1 MNLKS
6 RNSNIAAFFVKTKE
20 NVNICTDYGQFIII
34 LTINVFNP
42 DLFSVLLLHKNQKL
56 NFCTMEK
63 IDQLDRKI
71 LRIITQN
78 ARMPFKD
85 VAEECGV
92 SRAAIHQRVQRLI
105 DMDVITGSGYTVNP
119 KMLGFQ
125 MCVYIGITLERG
137 SMYKE
142 VVEEL
147 EKIPEIVESQYTL
160 GHYTIL
166 IKLYARNDEHLM
178 ELLNGKIQEI
188 PGVASTET
196 LTSLDQRI
204 RRSIPI
210 E

>member
-1 MNLKS
+1 
-6 RNSNIAAFFVKTKE
+6 
-20 NVNICTDYGQFIII
+20 
-34 LTINVFNP
+34 
-42 DLFSVLLLHKNQKL
+42 
-56 NFCTMEK
+56 MEK

-71 LRIITQN
+71 MRIISQN

-105 DMDVITGSGYTVNP
+105 DMNVITGSGYTVNP
-119 KMLGFQ
+119 KMLGYQ
-125 MCVYIGITLERG
+125 ICVYIGITLERG

-142 VVEEL
+142 VVKEL

-166 IKLYARNDEHLM
+166 IKLYAKNDEHLM
-178 ELLNGKIQEI
+178 DLLNGKIQEI
-188 PGVASTET
+188 PGVAATET

-204 RRSIPI
+204 RRTIPI

>member
-1 MNLKS
+1 
-6 RNSNIAAFFVKTKE
+6 
-20 NVNICTDYGQFIII
+20 
-34 LTINVFNP
+34 
-42 DLFSVLLLHKNQKL
+42 
-56 NFCTMEK
+56 MEK

-85 VAEECGV
+85 VAQECGV

-105 DMDVITGSGYTVNP
+105 DMNVITGSGYTVNP
-119 KMLGFQ
+119 KSLGFQ
-125 MCVYIGITLERG
+125 ICVYVGITLERG

-142 VVEEL
+142 VVNEL

-166 IKLYARNDEHLM
+166 IKLYAKNDEHLM
-178 ELLNGKIQEI
+178 QLLNGRIQEI

-204 RRSIPI
+204 RRSVPI

>member
-1 MNLKS
+1 
-6 RNSNIAAFFVKTKE
+6 
-20 NVNICTDYGQFIII
+20 
-34 LTINVFNP
+34 
-42 DLFSVLLLHKNQKL
+42 
-56 NFCTMEK
+56 MEK

-92 SRAAIHQRVQRLI
+92 SRAAIHQRVQRMI
-105 DMDVITGSGYTVNP
+105 DLNVITGSGYFVNP
-119 KMLGFQ
+119 KSLGYQ
-125 MCVYIGITLERG
+125 MCVYIGITLEKG
-137 SMYKE
+137 SMYKD
-142 VVEEL
+142 VVNEL

-160 GHYTIL
+160 GSYTIL

-178 ELLNGKIQEI
+178 DLLNAKIQEI
-188 PGVASTET
+188 NGVATTET

-204 RRSIPI
+204 KRSVPI

>member
-1 MNLKS
+1 
-6 RNSNIAAFFVKTKE
+6 
-20 NVNICTDYGQFIII
+20 
-34 LTINVFNP
+34 
-42 DLFSVLLLHKNQKL
+42 
-56 NFCTMEK
+56 MEK

-71 LRIITQN
+71 LQIITKN

-105 DMDVITGSGYTVNP
+105 DLDVITGSGYTVNP

-125 MCVYIGITLERG
+125 MCAYIGITLERG

-142 VVEEL
+142 VVMEL

-160 GHYTIL
+160 GSYTIL
-166 IKLYARNDEHLM
+166 IKLYAKNDEHLM

-188 PGVASTET
+188 PGVATTET

-204 RRSIPI
+204 KRTIPI

>member
-1 MNLKS
+1 
-6 RNSNIAAFFVKTKE
+6 
-20 NVNICTDYGQFIII
+20 
-34 LTINVFNP
+34 
-42 DLFSVLLLHKNQKL
+42 
-56 NFCTMEK
+56 MEK

-71 LRIITQN
+71 LQIITQN

-85 VAEECGV
+85 VAELCGV

-105 DMDVITGSGYTVNP
+105 DIDVITGSGYTVNP

-125 MCVYIGITLERG
+125 MCAYIGITLERG

-142 VVEEL
+142 VVKEL

-160 GHYTIL
+160 GSYTIL
-166 IKLYARNDEHLM
+166 IKLYAKNDEHLM

-188 PGVASTET
+188 SGVATTET

-204 RRSIPI
+204 KRTIPI

>member
-1 MNLKS
+1 
-6 RNSNIAAFFVKTKE
+6 
-20 NVNICTDYGQFIII
+20 
-34 LTINVFNP
+34 
-42 DLFSVLLLHKNQKL
+42 
-56 NFCTMEK
+56 MEK

-105 DMDVITGSGYTVNP
+105 DMDVITGSGYMVNP

-142 VVEEL
+142 VVNEL
-147 EKIPEIVESQYTL
+147 EKIPEIIESQYTL

-178 ELLNGKIQEI
+178 QLLNGKIQEI

-204 RRSIPI
+204 KRTIPI

>member
-1 MNLKS
+1 
-6 RNSNIAAFFVKTKE
+6 
-20 NVNICTDYGQFIII
+20 
-34 LTINVFNP
+34 
-42 DLFSVLLLHKNQKL
+42 
-56 NFCTMEK
+56 MEK

-71 LRIITQN
+71 LQIITKN

-105 DMDVITGSGYTVNP
+105 DIDVITGSGYNVNP

-142 VVEEL
+142 VVDEL

-160 GHYTIL
+160 GSYTIL
-166 IKLYARNDEHLM
+166 IKLYAKNDIHLM

-188 PGVASTET
+188 PGVATTET

-204 RRSIPI
+204 KRTIPI

>member
-1 MNLKS
+1 
-6 RNSNIAAFFVKTKE
+6 
-20 NVNICTDYGQFIII
+20 
-34 LTINVFNP
+34 
-42 DLFSVLLLHKNQKL
+42 
-56 NFCTMEK
+56 MEK

-71 LRIITQN
+71 MRIISQN

-105 DMDVITGSGYTVNP
+105 DMNVITGSGYTVNP
-119 KMLGFQ
+119 KMLGYQ
-125 MCVYIGITLERG
+125 ICVYIGITLEKG

-142 VVEEL
+142 VVQEL

-166 IKLYARNDEHLM
+166 IKLYAKNDEHLM

-188 PGVASTET
+188 PGVAATET

-204 RRSIPI
+204 RRTIPI

>member
-1 MNLKS
+1 
-6 RNSNIAAFFVKTKE
+6 
-20 NVNICTDYGQFIII
+20 
-34 LTINVFNP
+34 
-42 DLFSVLLLHKNQKL
+42 
-56 NFCTMEK
+56 MEK

-105 DMDVITGSGYTVNP
+105 DMDVITGSGYNVNP

-166 IKLYARNDEHLM
+166 IKLYAKNDEHLM
-178 ELLNGKIQEI
+178 QLLNGRIQEI

-204 RRSIPI
+204 KRSIPI

>member
-1 MNLKS
+1 
-6 RNSNIAAFFVKTKE
+6 
-20 NVNICTDYGQFIII
+20 
-34 LTINVFNP
+34 
-42 DLFSVLLLHKNQKL
+42 
-56 NFCTMEK
+56 MEK

-105 DMDVITGSGYTVNP
+105 DLDVITGSGYFVNP
-119 KMLGFQ
+119 KMLGYQ
-125 MCVYIGITLERG
+125 MCVYIGITLEKG
-137 SMYKE
+137 SLYKE
-142 VVEEL
+142 VVDEL
-147 EKIPEIVESQYTL
+147 EKIPEIIESQYTL

-166 IKLYARNDEHLM
+166 IKLYAKNDEHLM
-178 ELLNGKIQEI
+178 KLLNGRIQEI

>member
-1 MNLKS
+1 
-6 RNSNIAAFFVKTKE
+6 
-20 NVNICTDYGQFIII
+20 
-34 LTINVFNP
+34 
-42 DLFSVLLLHKNQKL
+42 
-56 NFCTMEK
+56 MEK

-71 LRIITQN
+71 LQIITKN

-105 DMDVITGSGYTVNP
+105 DIDVITGSGYTVNP

-125 MCVYIGITLERG
+125 MCAYIGITLERG

-142 VVEEL
+142 VVLAL

-160 GHYTIL
+160 GSYTIL
-166 IKLYARNDEHLM
+166 IKLYAKNDEHLM
-178 ELLNGKIQEI
+178 ELLNGRIQEI
-188 PGVASTET
+188 PGVATTET

-204 RRSIPI
+204 KRTIPI

>member
-1 MNLKS
+1 
-6 RNSNIAAFFVKTKE
+6 
-20 NVNICTDYGQFIII
+20 
-34 LTINVFNP
+34 
-42 DLFSVLLLHKNQKL
+42 
-56 NFCTMEK
+56 MEK

-71 LRIITQN
+71 LQIITKN

-105 DMDVITGSGYTVNP
+105 DIDVITGSGYTVNP
-119 KMLGFQ
+119 KMLGYQ
-125 MCVYIGITLERG
+125 MCAYIGITLERG

-142 VVEEL
+142 VVLAL

-160 GHYTIL
+160 GSYTIL
-166 IKLYARNDEHLM
+166 IKLYAKNDEHLM

-188 PGVASTET
+188 PGVATTET

-204 RRSIPI
+204 KRTIPI

>member
-1 MNLKS
+1 M
-6 RNSNIAAFFVKTKE
+6 
-20 NVNICTDYGQFIII
+20 
-34 LTINVFNP
+34 
-42 DLFSVLLLHKNQKL
+42 
-56 NFCTMEK
+56 MEK

-71 LRIITQN
+71 LQIITLN

-85 VAEECGV
+85 VAEVCGV

-105 DMDVITGSGYTVNP
+105 DMDVITGSGYNVNP

-142 VVEEL
+142 VVLEL

-160 GHYTIL
+160 GAYTIL
-166 IKLYARNDEHLM
+166 IKLYAKNDEHLM
-178 ELLNGKIQEI
+178 ELLNSRIQEI
-188 PGVASTET
+188 KGVATTET

-204 RRSIPI
+204 RRTIPI

>member
-1 MNLKS
+1 
-6 RNSNIAAFFVKTKE
+6 
-20 NVNICTDYGQFIII
+20 
-34 LTINVFNP
+34 
-42 DLFSVLLLHKNQKL
+42 
-56 NFCTMEK
+56 MEK

-71 LRIITQN
+71 LQIITQN

-85 VAEECGV
+85 VADECGV

-105 DMDVITGSGYTVNP
+105 DINVITGSGYFVNP

-142 VVEEL
+142 VVAEL

-160 GHYTIL
+160 GAYTLL
-166 IKLYARNDEHLM
+166 IKLYAKNDEHLM
-178 ELLNGKIQEI
+178 ELLNSRIQEI
-188 PGVASTET
+188 KGVATTET

-204 RRSIPI
+204 KRSIPI

>member
-1 MNLKS
+1 
-6 RNSNIAAFFVKTKE
+6 
-20 NVNICTDYGQFIII
+20 
-34 LTINVFNP
+34 
-42 DLFSVLLLHKNQKL
+42 
-56 NFCTMEK
+56 MEK
-63 IDQLDRKI
+63 IDELDRKI

-78 ARMPFKD
+78 ARMPFKE

-105 DMDVITGSGYTVNP
+105 DLNVITGSGYTVNH

-125 MCVYIGITLERG
+125 MCAYIGITLERG

-142 VVEEL
+142 VVKEL

-166 IKLYARNDEHLM
+166 IKLYAKNDEHLM
-178 ELLNGKIQEI
+178 QLLNGCIQEI

>member
-1 MNLKS
+1 
-6 RNSNIAAFFVKTKE
+6 
-20 NVNICTDYGQFIII
+20 
-34 LTINVFNP
+34 
-42 DLFSVLLLHKNQKL
+42 
-56 NFCTMEK
+56 MEK

-71 LRIITQN
+71 LRIISQN

-105 DMDVITGSGYTVNP
+105 DMNVITGSGYNVNP

-125 MCVYIGITLERG
+125 ICVYVGITLEKG

-142 VVEEL
+142 VVQEL

-166 IKLYARNDEHLM
+166 IKLYAKNDEHLM

-188 PGVASTET
+188 SGVAATET

-204 RRSIPI
+204 RRTIPI

>member
-1 MNLKS
+1 
-6 RNSNIAAFFVKTKE
+6 
-20 NVNICTDYGQFIII
+20 
-34 LTINVFNP
+34 
-42 DLFSVLLLHKNQKL
+42 
-56 NFCTMEK
+56 MEK

-71 LRIITQN
+71 LRIISQN

-105 DMDVITGSGYTVNP
+105 DLNVITGSGYHVNP
-119 KMLGFQ
+119 KMLGYHI
-125 MCVYIGITLERG
+125 CVYIGITLERG

-142 VVEEL
+142 VVQQL
-147 EKIPEIVESQYTL
+147 EAVPEIVESQYTL

-166 IKLYARNDEHLM
+166 IKLYAKNDEHLM

-204 RRSIPI
+204 RRTIPI

>member
-1 MNLKS
+1 
-6 RNSNIAAFFVKTKE
+6 
-20 NVNICTDYGQFIII
+20 
-34 LTINVFNP
+34 
-42 DLFSVLLLHKNQKL
+42 
-56 NFCTMEK
+56 MEK

-71 LRIITQN
+71 LQIITQN

-85 VAEECGV
+85 VADECGV

-105 DMDVITGSGYTVNP
+105 DINVITGSGYFVNP
-119 KMLGFQ
+119 KTLGFQ

-142 VVEEL
+142 VVAEL

-160 GHYTIL
+160 GAYTLL
-166 IKLYARNDEHLM
+166 IKLYAKNDEQLM
-178 ELLNGKIQEI
+178 ELLNSRIQEI
-188 PGVASTET
+188 KGVATTET

-204 RRSIPI
+204 KRSIPI

>member
-1 MNLKS
+1 MYFCCLND
-6 RNSNIAAFFVKTKE
+6 IE
-20 NVNICTDYGQFIII
+20 NQLI
-34 LTINVFNP
+34 
-42 DLFSVLLLHKNQKL
+42 
-56 NFCTMEK
+56 MEK
-63 IDQLDRKI
+63 IDHLDRKI
-71 LRIITQN
+71 LQIITQN

-85 VAEECGV
+85 VAEMCGV

-105 DMDVITGSGYTVNP
+105 DIDVITGSGYNVNP

-125 MCVYIGITLERG
+125 MCAYIGITLERG

-142 VVEEL
+142 VVKEL

-160 GHYTIL
+160 GNYTIL
-166 IKLYARNDEHLM
+166 VKLYAKNDEHLM

-188 PGVASTET
+188 PGVATTET

-204 RRSIPI
+204 KRTIPI

>member
-1 MNLKS
+1 
-6 RNSNIAAFFVKTKE
+6 
-20 NVNICTDYGQFIII
+20 
-34 LTINVFNP
+34 
-42 DLFSVLLLHKNQKL
+42 
-56 NFCTMEK
+56 MEK

-105 DMDVITGSGYTVNP
+105 DMDVITGSGYNVNP

-166 IKLYARNDEHLM
+166 IKLYAKNDEHLM
-178 ELLNGKIQEI
+178 QLLNGRIQEI
-188 PGVASTET
+188 AGVASTET

-204 RRSIPI
+204 KRSIPI

>member
-1 MNLKS
+1 
-6 RNSNIAAFFVKTKE
+6 
-20 NVNICTDYGQFIII
+20 
-34 LTINVFNP
+34 
-42 DLFSVLLLHKNQKL
+42 
-56 NFCTMEK
+56 MEK

-71 LRIITQN
+71 LQIITQN

-105 DMDVITGSGYTVNP
+105 DIDVITGSGYTVNP

-125 MCVYIGITLERG
+125 MCAYIGITLERG

-142 VVEEL
+142 VVLEL

-160 GHYTIL
+160 GSYTIL
-166 IKLYARNDEHLM
+166 IKLYAKNDLHLM
-178 ELLNGKIQEI
+178 ELLNGRIQEI
-188 PGVASTET
+188 PGVATTET

-204 RRSIPI
+204 KRTIPI